1 MPGSIVVGGQYGS
14 EGKGKIA
21 CYLAREMNAAAAIRV
36 GGSNSGHS
44 VVGADGNLF
53 IFRHLPTAAILS
65 DVICVLPAGSYID
78 ADILHREITLSGLDR
93 NRLIIDPLTMII
105 NEADIKAE
113 QAGGLMKC
121 IGSTGSGTGAAVL
134 RRTQRSRNTMLA
146 KDCPS
151 LAEFIEPTTPL
162 LRKLL
167 DKGERIII
175 EGTQGFGLS
184 LLHSPHY
191 PFTTSRDTTAA
202 GFLAETGLSPL
213 DVDDIVLVI
222 RSYPIRVGGNSGPL
236 PGEVDWD
243 YVTIHSGSSVPLE
256 EYTSVTKNKRRVAKF
271 DPSIVLDAIRVNKP
285 TRIALNHIDYLD
297 IGCRAIND
305 ITDKA
310 RREVT
315 EIETMTGTTIELLGY
330 GPGRDQLFQR
340 SHAKRETILHNEY
353 LPSPVVI

>member
-93 NRLIIDPLTMII
+93 NRLIIDPLAMII

-113 QAGGLMKC
+113 QAGGLMQH

-151 LAEFIEPTTPL
+151 LAEFIEPATPL

-167 DKGERIII
+167 DKGKRIII

-191 PFTTSRDTTAA
+191 PFATSRDTTAA

-213 DVDDIVLVI
+213 DVDDIVMVI

-243 YVTIHSGSSVPLE
+243 YVTIHSGSSVPLV
-256 EYTSVTKNKRRVAKF
+256 EYTSVTKKKRRVAKF

-297 IGCRAIND
+297 AVCRAING

-330 GPGRDQLFQR
+330 GPSS
-340 SHAKRETILHNEY
+340 SHVRYNLPETRKTTPSEEY
-353 LPSPVVI
+353 LPSPIAA